1 MVMNELTLD
10 RFGIVHL
17 ILQLVPVLNMFFL
30 LCTAAGA
37 ALYASDEEY
46 TRLEEEDVQASA
58 GQPYHDDPI

>member
-1 MVMNELTLD
+1 MLTNVY

-17 ILQLVPVLNMFFL
+17 VLQLIPVLNMFFL

-37 ALYASDEEY
+37 ALFAADEEDK
-46 TRLEEEDVQASA
+46 RLEEEDVQAA